1 MVFKRF
7 KTGFIFRLIAVIFLS
22 TLFVLCLVNWKLY
35 YTSFIVLVTLVIL
48 VIEFFRFITI
58 TNQKL
63 SQFLVA
69 IKYQDFSTTRV
80 SYKDQSFKELNEAFS
95 LVTEEF
101 RLLKEQQQF
110 DNLLLQQIME
120 QIPVGIICAEENGNI
135 LFYNRAAL
143 DMLKTE
149 HLISLDY
156 LARVNPDLKKLF
168 SFDTGDKTEKEN
180 FFKTTDNIPIL
191 FKTNIFNFGKNR
203 YKIFS
208 LHNINNEM
216 EVLEI
221 ESWQKLIRVITHEIM
236 NSITPI
242 TSLATTLEDM
252 AQTAR
257 ENQKAITEDDW
268 NDTLLGLKTIRQR
281 GEALLNFVENYRM
294 LAKFPPATR
303 QTVLLQHL
311 FERLQLLI
319 TSNLLEKNVDLEIKL
334 ENETLAIHADV
345 GQVEQGLINL
355 LKNASEAV
363 AGKPDGKIVLAGFAE
378 KEKVVMTVA
387 DNGSGIPEQY
397 IDKIFI
403 PFYTTKEK
411 GSGIGL
417 TLTRQLIVN
426 NGGFI
431 SVRSKA
437 GVGTEFKI
445 IFGK

>member
-7 KTGFIFRLIAVIFLS
+7 KTGFVFRLVAVIALS
-22 TLFVLCLVNWKLY
+22 ALLVLCLLNWQLY
-35 YTSFIVLVTLVIL
+35 YTAFIVLVALIVVI
-48 VIEFFRFITI
+48 VEFFRFITV

-63 SQFLVA
+63 SQFLIA
-69 IKYQDFSTTRV
+69 LKYQDFSTTRI
-80 SYKDQSFKELNEAFS
+80 SYKDQSFLELNEAFS

-110 DNLLLQQIME
+110 DNLLLQQILE
-120 QIPVGIICAEENGNI
+120 QIPVGIICAEESGNI

-149 HLISLDY
+149 HLVSLDY
-156 LARVNPDLKKLF
+156 LYKINPELRKVF
-168 SFDTGDKTEKEN
+168 SFENNDTGEKEN
-180 FFKTTDNIPIL
+180 FFRTADNIPIL
-191 FKTNIFNFGKNR
+191 FKSTLFNFSKNKYR
-203 YKIFS
+203 IFS

-242 TSLATTLEDM
+242 TSLATTLEDI
-252 AQTAR
+252 AQSAR
-257 ENQKAITEDDW
+257 ENKSGITDDDW

-281 GEALLNFVENYRM
+281 GESLLNFVENYRM
-294 LAKFPPATR
+294 LAKFPPASR
-303 QTVLLQHL
+303 QQVQLKHL
-311 FERLQLLI
+311 FERLQSLI
-319 TSNLLEKNVDLEIKL
+319 TPNLLEKNIDFEIKL
-334 ENETLAIHADV
+334 ENEALAIHIDI

-363 AGKPDGKIVLAGFAE
+363 LGKNDGKIVLSGYAD
-378 KEKVVMTVA
+378 KEKVVVTVA

-431 SVRSKA
+431 SVRSKV

-445 IFGK
+445 IFSK

>member
-7 KTGFIFRLIAVIFLS
+7 KTGFIFRLVAVIFLS

-35 YTSFIVLVTLVIL
+35 YTAFIVLVTLAVLI
-48 VIEFFRFITI
+48 VEFFRFITI

-69 IKYQDFSTTRV
+69 LKYQDFSTTRI
-80 SYKDQSFKELNEAFS
+80 SYKDQAFKELNEAFS

-156 LARVNPDLKKLF
+156 LARVNPDLQKLF
-168 SFDTGDKTEKEN
+168 SFDREDNSEKEN

-191 FKTNIFNFGKNR
+191 FKTNIFNFGKHK

-257 ENQKAITEDDW
+257 ENKEAITEDDW

-334 ENETLAIHADV
+334 EVDTLAIHADV

-363 AGKPDGKIVLAGFAE
+363 VGKPDGKIVLAGFAE
-378 KEKVVMTVA
+378 KEKVVVTVA

>member
-1 MVFKRF
+1 MGFKRF
-7 KTGFIFRLIAVIFLS
+7 KTGFIFRLGAVIFLS
-22 TLFVLCLVNWKLY
+22 ALLVLSLLNWKIY
-35 YTSFIVLVTLVIL
+35 YTSFILLATLVVVI
-48 VIEFFRFITI
+48 IEFFRFITI

-63 SQFLVA
+63 TQFL
-69 IKYQDFSTTRV
+69 ISLKYQDFSTTRI
-80 SYKDQSFKELNEAFS
+80 SYKDQSFQELNDAFS
-95 LVTEEF
+95 LVTDEF
-101 RLLKEQQQF
+101 RRLKEQQAF
-110 DNLLLQQIME
+110 DNLLLQQILE
-120 QIPVGIICAEENGNI
+120 QIPVGIICAEESGNI

-149 HLISLDY
+149 HLVNLEY
-156 LARVNPDLKKLF
+156 LGKSNPAVQKLF
-168 SFDTGDKTEKEN
+168 SFITEEQNEKEN
-180 FFKTTDNIPIL
+180 FFRTIDNIAIL
-191 FKTNIFNFGKNR
+191 FKTNTFNFGKNK

-216 EVLEI
+216 EMLEI

-242 TSLATTLEDM
+242 TSLATTLEDI
-252 AQTAR
+252 AQDAV
-257 ENQKAITEDDW
+257 QKKKTITDDDL
-268 NDTLLGLKTIRQR
+268 NDTLLGLKTIRHR

-294 LAKFPPATR
+294 LAKIPPPTKK
-303 QTVLLQHL
+303 QIMIQHL
-311 FERLQLLI
+311 FERLQLLV
-319 TSNLLEKNVDLEIKL
+319 TSNLLEKKVDLEIKL
-334 ENETLAIHADV
+334 DNETLAVYVDV

-355 LKNASEAV
+355 LKNAAEAV
-363 AGKPDGKIVLAGFAE
+363 SGKSDGKIVLSAFAE
-378 KEKVVMTVA
+378 KEKVILTVA

-397 IDKIFI
+397 LDKIFI

-431 SVRSKA
+431 SVRTKA

-445 IFGK
+445 MFS